1 MPQFGAALS
10 RVVRRLAHT
19 PLFTTVALVTLGVG
33 IGANTAMFSVV
44 NGVLLKPLPFDEPG
58 SLVTLWHTAP
68 GANIDRLPQ
77 SPSTYMVYRDDAR
90 SFERLALWTDSAVS
104 ITGLDTPERVDAIY
118 ATHELLSVLKVAP
131 ALGRDFTA
139 EDDLPA
145 SQERAILSYEYWQ
158 QRFGGDPGVL
168 GRMITVNGRP
178 NEIIGVLPRE
188 FQFLSTDPSLV
199 MLFQFNPA
207 EIFVGQFSYRG
218 IGRLKPGVTIDA
230 ANADIGRILP
240 RVLDRFP
247 FPPGFTREMFEA
259 TGMASDIQPLAS
271 DVIGSVDRVLWIL
284 LGTVALVLLIACAN
298 VANLFLVRAE
308 SRQRELAVRTALGAS
323 RGTIARELLSESVVL
338 GVGGGILGLV
348 LAAAGLRTLVW
359 LAPQG
364 LPRLQEISIDGTV
377 LAFTL
382 AVSLVAGIL
391 FGIIPVFRYA
401 RPRIVNALREGGRSA
416 SDGRERHAVRNG
428 LVVSQIALAL
438 VLLVGSGLMI
448 RTFQAMRDVN
458 PGFVEPEDVLTFRVS
473 VPEASVPDAFQAAY
487 TYEQIA
493 NRLEAIPGVTSVGV
507 SSSVTMDGFE
517 SFDPVMVEEFPS
529 PEGQIPPLR
538 SYEWLAN
545 DYFKTMGNPIVAGRP
560 ITWDDV
566 REGRPVVMVSES
578 LAREYWKDPAEAIG
592 KRVRQ
597 SAENPWREIVGVAA
611 NELDDGPS
619 AEPPLKIYWPMLIRD
634 FWIEDVFTMRSM
646 VYSVRSSRLE
656 NPGFLEEIQQAVWA
670 IDRDLP
676 LERVRT
682 LGQIQRDAMAQTS
695 FTLVMLAIAGG
706 VSLLLGIVGIYG
718 VVAYVVAQRTRE
730 IGIRMALGADD
741 SRVLGLFLR
750 HGLLLVVVGI
760 AIGVVAA
767 AAVTRVMST
776 LLFGV
781 SPLDPLTF
789 AAVALGLAATT
800 LLASYLPARRAARI
814 DPIHA
819 LRAD

>member
-1 MPQFGAALS
+1 MTL
-10 RVVRRLAHT
+10 RVVRRLFQT
-19 PLFTTVALVTLGVG
+19 PLFTIVALLTLGVG

-44 NGVLLKPLPFDEPG
+44 NGVLLKPLPFEEPG
-58 SLVTLWHTAP
+58 SLVSLWHTAP
-68 GANIDRLPQ
+68 GVNVERLPQ

-118 ATHELLSVLKVAP
+118 ATHELLSVLRVAP

-139 EDDLPA
+139 EDDVPT

-158 QRFGGDPGVL
+158 RRFGGDPAVL

-188 FQFLSTDPSLV
+188 FRFLSTDPSLV
-199 MLFQFNPA
+199 MLFQFDPA
-207 EIFVGQFSYRG
+207 EIFVGQFSYQG
-218 IGRLKPGVTIDA
+218 IGRVKPGVTIDA
-230 ANADIGRILP
+230 ANADISQILP

-259 TGMASDIQPLAS
+259 TRMTSDIQPLAS

-323 RGTIARELLSESVVL
+323 RGAIARELLSESVVL
-338 GVGGGILGLV
+338 GVAGGLLGLV
-348 LAAAGLRTLVW
+348 LAAAGLRVLVW

-364 LPRLQEISIDGTV
+364 LPRLEAISIDGTV

-401 RPRIVNALREGGRSA
+401 RPRIVNALREGGRAA

-448 RTFQAMRDVN
+448 RTFQSMRNVN
-458 PGFVEPEDVLTFRVS
+458 PGFVEPENVLTFRVS
-473 VPEASVPDAFQAAY
+473 VPEASVPDALQAAY
-487 TYEQIA
+487 THEQIA

-507 SSSVTMDGFE
+507 SSSVTMDGFR

-545 DYFKTMGNPIVAGRP
+545 DYFKTMGNPIVAGRS
-560 ITWDDV
+560 IGWDDV

-578 LAREYWKDPAEAIG
+578 FAREYWKDPAEAIG
-592 KRVRQ
+592 KRVRP
-597 SAENPWREIVGVAA
+597 SAESPWREIVGVAA

-634 FWIEDVFTMRSM
+634 FWIDDVFTMRSM
-646 VYSVRSSRLE
+646 VYSVRSNRLA
-656 NPGFLEEIQQAVWA
+656 NPGFLEEVQQAVWS

-682 LGQIQRDAMAQTS
+682 LEQIQRDAMSQTS
-695 FTLVMLAIAGG
+695 FTLVMLAIAGS

-730 IGIRMALGADD
+730 IGIRMALGADGN
-741 SRVLGLFLR
+741 RVLALFLR
-750 HGLLLVVVGI
+750 HGLLLVVIGV
-760 AIGVVAA
+760 AIGLVAA
-767 AAVTRVMST
+767 AAVTRVMGT

-781 SPLDPLTF
+781 SPLDPATF
-789 AAVALGLAATT
+789 AVVALGLVATT